1 MMEVYCVLCSHIIYS
16 SPKITL
22 ITNAEVLDSLKEWN
36 EDQMIRGSGEFGWM
50 RSAVMRYLEM
60 TPAGHLSQDKLVYSL
75 FLMCRIKHFLSELKQ
90 FEDRC
95 NIKFTPNEKMQMINV
110 IPVQPV
116 DVHIVVIVFYP
127 YQ

>member
-1 MMEVYCVLCSHIIYS
+1 
-16 SPKITL
+16 
-22 ITNAEVLDSLKEWN
+22 
-36 EDQMIRGSGEFGWM
+36 MIRGSGEFGWM

-75 FLMCRIKHFLSELKQ
+75 FLKCRIKHFLSELKQ

-127 YQ
+127 YQQIVEECPERMSSEMVEELVSIVTSTLLSFV